1 MTCTIFFA
9 AFHRKMLV
17 AFAVYHRIIAIKKNN
32 REPNNTS
39 AGYSL
44 NMQTWKWLDYVAYTN
59 KIATLWFVTLG
70 LQRWHLVSCSRHA
83 VPFPLFDRTE
93 TGLIETSRDHRRA
106 SWKLSSVWIVK
117 TEKKK
122 IKGTEWFKKQVSVGV
137 NQKHFGSFRRHNF
150 ISSILKTWL
159 LNLGSIHLSSSF
171 TGL

>member
-17 AFAVYHRIIAIKKNN
+17 AFAVYDWMIAIKKNN

-39 AGYSL
+39 VSYSL
-44 NMQTWKWLDYVAYTN
+44 NMQTWEWLDYVAFTN

-83 VPFPLFDRTE
+83 VPFPLFDVTE
-93 TGLIETSRDHRRA
+93 TGLIETSRDYRRA

-117 TEKKK
+117 TEKK
-122 IKGTEWFKKQVSVGV
+122 IKGTEWFKKQVGV
-137 NQKHFGSFRRHNF
+137 NQKHFGSFRRHTF

>member
-17 AFAVYHRIIAIKKNN
+17 AFAVYDRMIAIKKNN
-32 REPNNTS
+32 RELNNTS
-39 AGYSL
+39 ASYSL
-44 NMQTWKWLDYVAYTN
+44 NMQTWEWLDYIAYTN
-59 KIATLWFVTLG
+59 KIATLWFVTPG

-122 IKGTEWFKKQVSVGV
+122 STEWFKKQVSVGV
-137 NQKHFGSFRRHNF
+137 NQKHFGSFRRHTF

-159 LNLGSIHLSSSF
+159 LNLSSIHLSSSF

>member
-17 AFAVYHRIIAIKKNN
+17 AFAVYDWMIAIKKNN

-39 AGYSL
+39 VSYSL
-44 NMQTWKWLDYVAYTN
+44 NMQTWEWLDYVAFTN

-83 VPFPLFDRTE
+83 VPFPLFDVTE
-93 TGLIETSRDHRRA
+93 TGLIETSRDYRRA

-117 TEKKK
+117 TEKK

-137 NQKHFGSFRRHNF
+137 NQKHFGSFRRHTF